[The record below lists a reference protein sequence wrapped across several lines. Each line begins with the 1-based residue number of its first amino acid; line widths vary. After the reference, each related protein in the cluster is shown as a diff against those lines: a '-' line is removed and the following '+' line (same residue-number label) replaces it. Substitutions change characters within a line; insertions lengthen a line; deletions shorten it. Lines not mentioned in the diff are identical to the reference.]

1 MSQATPNIGANKSGL
16 TYRQED
22 NDGKKALLNHHK
34 GSTAPSYAEAGMV
47 WLDDAATPWVMKVH
61 DGADWIKMADVNA
74 STNAITPY
82 LGTAALKLLNYASD
96 TGAANAYALSP
107 VPAIG
112 AYTAGH
118 IVIFKPTNANT
129 GASTLAISSLSATA
143 IKMPDG
149 TDVGAGV
156 MKSSGVYLLVYNGTT
171 FTLLNPTLSGAGAI
185 IDRAYASYSTNTA
198 LSIAIPCDNS
208 IPQKTEG
215 TEILSASITP
225 KSATS
230 RIRVRFSGF
239 GGSSG
244 AINMAAALFIDT
256 AADAVQAIC
265 AYNTSSS
272 TSTSL
277 GFEYEY
283 VPGDTSSHTY
293 KIRVGSDS
301 SLMRMNGNS
310 SSRYFGGAAAATL
323 VIEEIAV

>member
-34 GSTAPSYAEAGMV
+34 GSTAPSYAEAGMI

-82 LGTAALKLLNYASD
+82 LGTAALKLLNYATD

-118 IVIFKPTNANT
+118 IVVLKPTNANT
-129 GASTLAISSLSATA
+129 GAATLAISSLSVTA

-149 TDVGAGV
+149 TDVTAGV

-185 IDRAYASYSTNTA
+185 IDRAYASYSTNTS
-198 LSIAIPCDNS
+198 LSTSIPFDNS

-225 KSATS
+225 KSTTS

-244 AINMAAALFIDT
+244 ATSISAALFIDT
-256 AADAVQAIC
+256 ASDAVQAISGI
-265 AYNTSSS
+265 NSTSS
-272 TSTSL
+272 TAIPL
-277 GFEYEY
+277 GLEYEY
-283 VPGDTSSHTY
+283 TLGDTASHTY
-293 KIRVGSDS
+293 KIRVGSES
-301 SLMRMNGNS
+301 GTMRMNGNS
-310 SSRYFGGAAAATL
+310 TSRLFGGAASATL

>member
-34 GSTAPSYAEAGMV
+34 GSSAPSYAEAGMV
-47 WLDDAATPWVMKVH
+47 WLDDAATPWVMKMH
-61 DGADWIKMADVNA
+61 DGADWIKIADINA

-82 LGTAALKLLNYASD
+82 LGTTALKLLNYASD

-107 VPAIG
+107 VPAIS
-112 AYTAGH
+112 AYVAGH
-118 IVIFKPTNANT
+118 IVILKPANANT
-129 GASTLAISSLSATA
+129 SASTLAISSLSATA

-149 TDVGAGV
+149 TDVTAGV
-156 MKSSGVYLLVYNGTT
+156 MNSSGVYLLVYNGTT

-185 IDRAYASYSTNTA
+185 IDRAFASYSTNTSLSTA
-198 LSIAIPCDNS
+198 LPCDNS
-208 IPQKTEG
+208 TPQKTEG

-239 GGSSG
+239 GGTSG
-244 AINMAAALFIDT
+244 ATNMAAALFIDT
-256 AADAVQAIC
+256 ASDAVQATC
-265 AYNTSSS
+265 MSNTSSL
-272 TSTSL
+272 TIAPL

-293 KIRVGSDS
+293 KVRVGSES
-301 SLMRMNGNS
+301 GTMRMNGNS
-310 SSRYFGGAAAATL
+310 SGRYFGGVAAATL